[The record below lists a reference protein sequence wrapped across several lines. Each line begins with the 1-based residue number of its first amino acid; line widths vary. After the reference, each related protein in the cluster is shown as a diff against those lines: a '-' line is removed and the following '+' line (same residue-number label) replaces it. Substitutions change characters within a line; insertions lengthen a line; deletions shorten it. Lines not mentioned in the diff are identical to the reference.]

1 MKTQRTHWL
10 DHPENVR
17 FLWRAFIVVLTL
29 SVLAELI
36 IPLHPVFPVEHLFGF
51 SAAYGFL
58 ACALMVIGA
67 KALGLLI
74 KREDTYYTRKGD
86 VDD

>member
-1 MKTQRTHWL
+1 MKTQREHWL
-10 DHPENVR
+10 DRPESIR
-17 FLWRAFIVVLTL
+17 FLWRAFIAVLTL
-29 SVLAELI
+29 SVLAEFF

-58 ACALMVIGA
+58 ACALMVLGA

-74 KREDTYYTRKGD
+74 KRSDTYYTKKEG